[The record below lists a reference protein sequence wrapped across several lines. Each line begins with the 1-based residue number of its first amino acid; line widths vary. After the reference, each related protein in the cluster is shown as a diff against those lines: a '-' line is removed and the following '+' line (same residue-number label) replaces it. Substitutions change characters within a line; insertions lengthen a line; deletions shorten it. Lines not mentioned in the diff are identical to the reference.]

1 MAEEQCRILK
11 MAELLLIV
19 HSYEVSNKTTVLIF
33 VGIKMFWAR
42 LRVISPKLLGK
53 GLYDSEKDLKHSYH
67 WHLGGHWENKNL
79 KNDKKQFEQSHKRT
93 TGLKY
98 ILGCQNL
105 HFCPHYAPHCLTKC
119 YQFCKNHVKT
129 FHGL

>member
-1 MAEEQCRILK
+1 

-53 GLYDSEKDLKHSYH
+53 GLYDSEKDLKYSYH
-67 WHLGGHWENKNL
+67 
-79 KNDKKQFEQSHKRT
+79 
-93 TGLKY
+93 
-98 ILGCQNL
+98 
-105 HFCPHYAPHCLTKC
+105 
-119 YQFCKNHVKT
+119 
-129 FHGL
+129 

>member
-1 MAEEQCRILK
+1 MVEEQCRILK

-67 WHLGGHWENKNL
+67 
-79 KNDKKQFEQSHKRT
+79 
-93 TGLKY
+93 
-98 ILGCQNL
+98 
-105 HFCPHYAPHCLTKC
+105 
-119 YQFCKNHVKT
+119 
-129 FHGL
+129 